1 MKVQREPLLRGPW
14 VVWAI
19 VGLILGSYAAQSALM
34 GLDMVAVRYGV
45 SAVALEQGRW
55 STTISALFIHG
66 SWGHAGMNAV
76 GALAFGAPVARIFGL
91 GVKGAVGFLLFY
103 LVCGVLANL
112 GYAALHLHDALPL
125 VGASG
130 AVSGLFGAASRLLE
144 HRPGLSP
151 FRSRTV
157 IASLAAWIVI
167 NVGLGLMHYA
177 PGIGDAQ
184 IGWEAHIAGYLAGLL
199 LIGPFL
205 RLFAEPPATL
215 TPSGLA
221 TEE

>member
-1 MKVQREPLLRGPW
+1 V
-14 VVWAI
+14 I
-19 VGLILGSYAAQSALM
+19 VGLILASYAAQSGLM
-34 GLDMVAVRYGV
+34 GLETAAVRYGF

-91 GVKGAVGFLLFY
+91 GLKGAAGFLLFY
-103 LVCGVLANL
+103 LVCGALANL
-112 GYAALHLHDALPL
+112 GYAALHLHDSLPL

-157 IASLAAWIVI
+157 MASLAAWIVI
-167 NVGLGLMHYA
+167 NIGLGLMHYA

-199 LIGPFL
+199 LIGPFV
-205 RLFAEPPATL
+205 RLFAPPPAR
-215 TPSGLA
+215 LA
-221 TEE
+221 PYEFASDE